1 MLIRV
6 INWRVKSESIGR
18 IEELN
23 ESARQKL
30 ADVAGMQRCFS
41 AVDESGNAVVVG
53 IWDSEEAARKAQ
65 SAIQAIWAS
74 MSEHMSEQPRTAEY
88 KNGYTLK

>member
-1 MLIRV
+1 MFIRV
-6 INWRVKSESIGR
+6 INWRVKAESISR
-18 IEELN
+18 FEELSN
-23 ESARQKL
+23 SVRQQL
-30 ADVAGMQRCFS
+30 TPIAGMQRCFC

-53 IWDSEEAARKAQ
+53 VWESEDAAKKAQ

-74 MSEHMSEQPRTAEY
+74 MSEHMREQPRTAEY